1 MEIRVPV
8 FAGRRILK
16 KESLWD
22 IRDYT
27 YAGWQL
33 YYAEYTDGLLKG
45 CDIRA
50 EDGRLVIGK
59 GMLKFHDFIYL
70 LMEEEEVAYQP
81 KNRWQVLKAEFL
93 EDDTNL
99 DYKAYRVRFFLDEE
113 LELGENQMEMCRFYL
128 REGSAL
134 RDSYKNFADMST
146 EYDTVNLICATVAGM
161 GEKTLHPVVVK
172 QFGEELWNME
182 EKDQFDFGF
191 CSLVWNTQGRVERKV
206 IAAYLSN
213 KMKKAVVDKIMS
225 YDNQMV
231 YEKLENIVDNMG
243 KFKKEKVNACQTA
256 VCQEGE

>member
-1 MEIRVPV
+1 MEMRVPI

-50 EDGRLVIGK
+50 EDGQLVIGK

-70 LMEEEEVAYQP
+70 MMEEERVDYQP
-81 KNRWQVLKAEFL
+81 KNRWQMLKAEFS
-93 EDDTNL
+93 EDETNL

-146 EYDTVNLICATVAGM
+146 EYDTVNLICATVAGI
-161 GEKTLHPVVVK
+161 GEKTLHPLVVK
-172 QFGEELWNME
+172 QFGEELWNVE

-213 KMKKAVVDKIMS
+213 KMKKAVVANIMS

-243 KFKKEKVNACQTA
+243 KFKKEKVNTR
-256 VCQEGE
+256 VIIVD

>member
-33 YYAEYTDGLLKG
+33 YYADHTDGLLKG
-45 CDIRA
+45 CEIHA

-70 LMEEEEVAYQP
+70 MMEEERVDYQP
-81 KNRWQVLKAEFL
+81 KNRWQMLKAEFS
-93 EDDTNL
+93 EDETNL
-99 DYKAYRVRFFLDEE
+99 DYKAYCVRFFLDEE

-146 EYDTVNLICATVAGM
+146 EYDTVNLICATVAGI

-172 QFGEELWNME
+172 QFGEEIWN
-182 EKDQFDFGF
+182 
-191 CSLVWNTQGRVERKV
+191 
-206 IAAYLSN
+206 A
-213 KMKKAVVDKIMS
+213 
-225 YDNQMV
+225 
-231 YEKLENIVDNMG
+231 
-243 KFKKEKVNACQTA
+243 KEKETSDFAFSYMIASSKGNCI
-256 VCQEGE
+256 

>member
-50 EDGRLVIGK
+50 EDGQLVIGK

-70 LMEEEEVAYQP
+70 MMEEERVDYQP
-81 KNRWQVLKAEFL
+81 KNRWQVLKAEFS
-93 EDDTNL
+93 EDETNL
-99 DYKAYRVRFFLDEE
+99 DYKAYRVKFFLDEE
-113 LELGENQMEMCRFYL
+113 MELGENQIEMCRFYL
-128 REGSAL
+128 REGSVL

-146 EYDTVNLICATVAGM
+146 EYDTVNLICATVAGI
-161 GEKTLHPVVVK
+161 GEKTLHPLVVK

-213 KMKKAVVDKIMS
+213 KMKKAVVANIMS

-243 KFKKEKVNACQTA
+243 KFKKEKVNTR
-256 VCQEGE
+256 VIIVD

>member
-70 LMEEEEVAYQP
+70 MMEEERVDYQP
-81 KNRWQVLKAEFL
+81 KNRWQMLKAEFS
-93 EDDTNL
+93 EDETNL

-113 LELGENQMEMCRFYL
+113 LELGENQLEMCRFYL

-146 EYDTVNLICATVAGM
+146 EYDTVNLICATVAGI

-243 KFKKEKVNACQTA
+243 KFKKEKVNAR
-256 VCQEGE
+256 VIIVD

>member
-50 EDGRLVIGK
+50 EDGQLVIGK

-70 LMEEEEVAYQP
+70 MMEEERVDYQP
-81 KNRWQVLKAEFL
+81 KNRWQVLKAEFS
-93 EDDTNL
+93 EDETNL

-113 LELGENQMEMCRFYL
+113 MELGENQIEMCRFYL
-128 REGSAL
+128 REGSVL

-146 EYDTVNLICATVAGM
+146 EYDTVNLICATVAGI
-161 GEKTLHPVVVK
+161 GEKTLHPLVVK

-213 KMKKAVVDKIMS
+213 KMKKAVVANIMS
-225 YDNQMV
+225 YDSQMV

-243 KFKKEKVNACQTA
+243 KFKREKVNSK
-256 VCQEGE
+256 VIIVD

>member
-70 LMEEEEVAYQP
+70 MMEEERVDYQP
-81 KNRWQVLKAEFL
+81 KNRWQVLKAEFS
-93 EDDTNL
+93 EDETNL

-113 LELGENQMEMCRFYL
+113 MELGENQIEMCRFYL
-128 REGSAL
+128 REGSVL

-146 EYDTVNLICATVAGM
+146 EYDTVNLICATVAGI

-172 QFGEELWNME
+172 QFGEEIWNME

-191 CSLVWNTQGRVERKV
+191 CNLVWNTQGRVERKV

-213 KMKKAVVDKIMS
+213 KMKKAVVANIMS

-243 KFKKEKVNACQTA
+243 KFKKEKVNTR
-256 VCQEGE
+256 VIIVD

>member
-50 EDGRLVIGK
+50 EDGQLVIGK

-70 LMEEEEVAYQP
+70 MMEEERVDYQP
-81 KNRWQVLKAEFL
+81 KNRWQVLKAEFS
-93 EDDTNL
+93 EDETNL

-113 LELGENQMEMCRFYL
+113 MELGENQIEMCRFYL
-128 REGSAL
+128 REGSVL

-146 EYDTVNLICATVAGM
+146 KYDTINLIYATVAGV
-161 GEKTLHPVVVK
+161 GEKTLHPVVVR
-172 QFGEELWNME
+172 QFGEEIWNME

-191 CSLVWNTQGRVERKV
+191 CNLVWNTQGRVERKV

-213 KMKKAVVDKIMS
+213 KMKKAVVANIMS

-243 KFKKEKVNACQTA
+243 KFKKEKVNTR
-256 VCQEGE
+256 VIIVD

>member
-1 MEIRVPV
+1 MEMRVPI

-50 EDGRLVIGK
+50 EDGQLVIGK
-59 GMLKFHDFIYL
+59 GMLKIHDFIYL
-70 LMEEEEVAYQP
+70 MMEEERVDYQP
-81 KNRWQVLKAEFL
+81 KNRWQMLKAEFS
-93 EDDTNL
+93 EDETNL

-146 EYDTVNLICATVAGM
+146 EYDTVNLICATVAGI
-161 GEKTLHPVVVK
+161 GEKTLHPLVVK

-213 KMKKAVVDKIMS
+213 KMKKAVVANIMS

-243 KFKKEKVNACQTA
+243 KFKKEKVNTR
-256 VCQEGE
+256 VIIVD

>member
-1 MEIRVPV
+1 M
-8 FAGRRILK
+8 
-16 KESLWD
+16 WD

-50 EDGRLVIGK
+50 EDGQLVIGK

-70 LMEEEEVAYQP
+70 MMEEEEVAYQP

-128 REGSAL
+128 REGSTL

-146 EYDTVNLICATVAGM
+146 EVRYGKSDLCYGGRNW
-161 GEKTLHPVVVK
+161 GE
-172 QFGEELWNME
+172 
-182 EKDQFDFGF
+182 
-191 CSLVWNTQGRVERKV
+191 NTASG
-206 IAAYLSN
+206 
-213 KMKKAVVDKIMS
+213 
-225 YDNQMV
+225 
-231 YEKLENIVDNMG
+231 G
-243 KFKKEKVNACQTA
+243 
-256 VCQEGE
+256 G

>member
-1 MEIRVPV
+1 MEMRVPI

-50 EDGRLVIGK
+50 EDGQLVIGK

-70 LMEEEEVAYQP
+70 MMEEERVDYQP
-81 KNRWQVLKAEFL
+81 KNRWQMLKAEFS
-93 EDDTNL
+93 EDETNL

-146 EYDTVNLICATVAGM
+146 EYDTVNLICATVAGI
-161 GEKTLHPVVVK
+161 GVVK

-213 KMKKAVVDKIMS
+213 KMKKAVVANIMS

-243 KFKKEKVNACQTA
+243 KFKKEKVNTR
-256 VCQEGE
+256 VIIVD

>member
-33 YYAEYTDGLLKG
+33 YYADHTDGLLKG
-45 CDIRA
+45 CEIHA

-70 LMEEEEVAYQP
+70 MMEEERVDYQP
-81 KNRWQVLKAEFL
+81 KNRWQMLKAEFS
-93 EDDTNL
+93 EDETNL
-99 DYKAYRVRFFLDEE
+99 DYKAYCVRFFLDEE

-243 KFKKEKVNACQTA
+243 KFKKEKVNAR
-256 VCQEGE
+256 VIIVD

>member
-50 EDGRLVIGK
+50 EDGQLVIGK

-70 LMEEEEVAYQP
+70 MMEEERVDYQP

-93 EDDTNL
+93 EDETNL

-113 LELGENQMEMCRFYL
+113 MELGENQIEMCRFYL
-128 REGSAL
+128 REGSVL

-243 KFKKEKVNACQTA
+243 KFKKEKVNAR
-256 VCQEGE
+256 VIIVD

>member
-33 YYAEYTDGLLKG
+33 YYADHTDGLLKG
-45 CDIRA
+45 CEIHA

-70 LMEEEEVAYQP
+70 MMEEERVDYQP
-81 KNRWQVLKAEFL
+81 KNRWQMLKAEFS
-93 EDDTNL
+93 EDETNL

-113 LELGENQMEMCRFYL
+113 LELGENQLEMCRFYL

-146 EYDTVNLICATVAGM
+146 EYDTVNLICATVAGI

-243 KFKKEKVNACQTA
+243 KFKKEKVNAR
-256 VCQEGE
+256 VIIVD

>member
-1 MEIRVPV
+1 MEMRVPI

-45 CDIRA
+45 CEIHA

-93 EDDTNL
+93 EDETNL
-99 DYKAYRVRFFLDEE
+99 DYKAYCVRFFLDEE

-146 EYDTVNLICATVAGM
+146 EYDTVNLICATVAGI
-161 GEKTLHPVVVK
+161 GEKTLHPLVVK

-213 KMKKAVVDKIMS
+213 KMKKAVVANIMS

-243 KFKKEKVNACQTA
+243 KFKKEKVNTR
-256 VCQEGE
+256 VIIVD

>member
-70 LMEEEEVAYQP
+70 MMEEEGVDYQP
-81 KNRWQVLKAEFL
+81 KNRWQVLKAEFS
-93 EDDTNL
+93 EDETNL

-113 LELGENQMEMCRFYL
+113 MELGENQIEMCRFYL
-128 REGSAL
+128 REGSVL

-146 EYDTVNLICATVAGM
+146 EYDTVNLICATVAGVR
-161 GEKTLHPVVVK
+161 EKTLHPLVVK

-213 KMKKAVVDKIMS
+213 KMKKAVVANIMS

-243 KFKKEKVNACQTA
+243 KFKKEKVNTR
-256 VCQEGE
+256 VIIVD

>member
-33 YYAEYTDGLLKG
+33 YYADHTDGLLKG
-45 CDIRA
+45 CEIHT

-128 REGSAL
+128 REGSTL

-243 KFKKEKVNACQTA
+243 KFKKEKVNAR
-256 VCQEGE
+256 VIIVD

>member
-70 LMEEEEVAYQP
+70 MMEEERVDYQP

-93 EDDTNL
+93 EDETNL

-113 LELGENQMEMCRFYL
+113 MELGENQIWNAKEKETSDFIFSYMIESNKGRMERQAITRYL
-128 REGSAL
+128 Q
-134 RDSYKNFADMST
+134 DKNRKES
-146 EYDTVNLICATVAGM
+146 
-161 GEKTLHPVVVK
+161 
-172 QFGEELWNME
+172 
-182 EKDQFDFGF
+182 EKDL
-191 CSLVWNTQGRVERKV
+191 SVWDNNMIYTELERILRHRGVGRGKGYDRKMIYVE
-206 IAAYLSN
+206 
-213 KMKKAVVDKIMS
+213 
-225 YDNQMV
+225 
-231 YEKLENIVDNMG
+231 
-243 KFKKEKVNACQTA
+243 
-256 VCQEGE
+256 

>member
-1 MEIRVPV
+1 
-8 FAGRRILK
+8 
-16 KESLWD
+16 
-22 IRDYT
+22 
-27 YAGWQL
+27 
-33 YYAEYTDGLLKG
+33 
-45 CDIRA
+45 
-50 EDGRLVIGK
+50 
-59 GMLKFHDFIYL
+59 MLKFHDFIYL
-70 LMEEEEVAYQP
+70 MMEEEEVAYQP

-146 EYDTVNLICATVAGM
+146 EYDTVNLICATVAGI
-161 GEKTLHPVVVK
+161 GEKTLHPLVVK

-213 KMKKAVVDKIMS
+213 KMKKAVVANIMS

-243 KFKKEKVNACQTA
+243 KFKKEKVNTR
-256 VCQEGE
+256 VIIVD

>member
-1 MEIRVPV
+1 MQD
-8 FAGRRILK
+8 G
-16 KESLWD
+16 
-22 IRDYT
+22 
-27 YAGWQL
+27 QL

-50 EDGRLVIGK
+50 EDGQLVIGK

-70 LMEEEEVAYQP
+70 MMEEEEVAYQP

-146 EYDTVNLICATVAGM
+146 EYDTVNLICATVAGI
-161 GEKTLHPVVVK
+161 GEKTLHPLVVK

-213 KMKKAVVDKIMS
+213 KMKKAVVANIMS

-243 KFKKEKVNACQTA
+243 KFKKEKVNTR
-256 VCQEGE
+256 VIIVD

>member
-1 MEIRVPV
+1 MEMRVPI

-50 EDGRLVIGK
+50 EDVQLVIGK

-70 LMEEEEVAYQP
+70 MMEEERVDYQP
-81 KNRWQVLKAEFL
+81 KNRWQMLKAEFS
-93 EDDTNL
+93 EDETNL

-146 EYDTVNLICATVAGM
+146 EYDTVNLICATVAGI
-161 GEKTLHPVVVK
+161 GEKTLHPLVVK

-213 KMKKAVVDKIMS
+213 KMKKAVVANIMS

-231 YEKLENIVDNMG
+231 YETLENIVDNMG
-243 KFKKEKVNACQTA
+243 KFKKEKVNTR
-256 VCQEGE
+256 VIIVD